1 MTKLV
6 PGAVKIHISMRDG
19 DSKIILIHEGKNV
32 PKINGLNER
41 IPRAMDVLVNFLLN
55 GGKP

>member
-6 PGAVKIHISMRDG
+6 PGAVKIHISIRDG
-19 DSKIILIHEGKNV
+19 DSRAIVIQEGRNV
-32 PKINGLNER
+32 PKTNGLSER
-41 IPRAMDVLVNFLLN
+41 IPRAMDVLINFLLN